1 MCKNNKNE
9 KTNIQEMLEKIIGN
23 SDHKVFIMD
32 SEGLQKFLSEKFSNI
47 TADEECEEED
57 CKNVEQNEKIC
68 GCEKCD
74 CECEANNEDEAD
86 DDEFFDVLAH
96 HMIAMDKK
104 INHIGYMLDH
114 IVEQLEKLDI
124 IIDDVD
130 LIEDDIDEI
139 SNKITEI
146 RMTPAVPNVVIN
158 IYGRDDKRK
167 TKTDESTKTVHNH
180 HINHNVND
188 EDDED

>member
-9 KTNIQEMLEKIIGN
+9 KTNIQEMLEKIMSGC
-23 SDHKVFIMD
+23 DHNVIIMD
-32 SEGLQKFLSEKFSNI
+32 KEGLQKFLSEKFSNI
-47 TADEECEEED
+47 TTDEDHEEEN
-57 CKNVEQNEKIC
+57 CKNTDQAEENC
-68 GCEKCD
+68 GCDKCS
-74 CECEANNEDEAD
+74 CECETDNEDE
-86 DDEFFDVLAH
+86 DDEFFNVLAH

-114 IVEQLEKLDI
+114 IVEQLEKLDV

-158 IYGRDDKRK
+158 TYGRDDKRK
-167 TKTDESTKTVHNH
+167 TKTDESTKNRSQSSHQSQCK
-180 HINHNVND
+180 
-188 EDDED
+188 